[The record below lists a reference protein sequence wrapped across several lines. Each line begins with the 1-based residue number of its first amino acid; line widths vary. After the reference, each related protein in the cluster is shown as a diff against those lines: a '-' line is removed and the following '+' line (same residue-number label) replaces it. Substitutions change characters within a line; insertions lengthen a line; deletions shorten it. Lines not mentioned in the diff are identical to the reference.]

1 MRRTR
6 LKFIWTLL
14 VLVTFCGICYAQ
26 EAEVMGTRYAKI
38 IYKEGYLMN
47 QGSQPALNAEIVSPF
62 YRYLGDLKENETMD
76 IRDIK
81 TKFTLQYLTPQ
92 GLAEYEQ
99 KKEIFIPVFEAD
111 FKDIGLSIICSLSED
126 ILFVRID
133 SVVDIADVY
142 IEIPQEIPVRISEGH
157 FRYILSSV
165 GVLGQNLK
173 TGKEANFK
181 LTRLRRLDFYTVPV
195 RISFNYKYKQYER
208 LFLFSFTKDE
218 VEHAAYDTGFYN

>member
-1 MRRTR
+1 
-6 LKFIWTLL
+6 
-14 VLVTFCGICYAQ
+14 
-26 EAEVMGTRYAKI
+26 
-38 IYKEGYLMN
+38 
-47 QGSQPALNAEIVSPF
+47 
-62 YRYLGDLKENETMD
+62 
-76 IRDIK
+76 
-81 TKFTLQYLTPQ
+81 
-92 GLAEYEQ
+92 
-99 KKEIFIPVFEAD
+99 VFEAD